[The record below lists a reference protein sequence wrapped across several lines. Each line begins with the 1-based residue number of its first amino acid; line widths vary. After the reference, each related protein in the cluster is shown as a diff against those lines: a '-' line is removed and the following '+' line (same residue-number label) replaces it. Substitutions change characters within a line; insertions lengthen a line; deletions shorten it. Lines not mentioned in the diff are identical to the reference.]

1 MAMKV
6 RRRHVED
13 IGFQIA
19 PMIDIT
25 WILIIFFMVT
35 TQLVENDFDVPVNL
49 PIATAAVVPK
59 DMAGRVI
66 VNVDATGN
74 YYLGNE
80 QVDLAGLTNHLK
92 RRMIEYPPLKVYL
105 RADANTA
112 AMKTKEFYRACAEA
126 GAIEVVLGTF
136 SEPP

>member
-1 MAMKV
+1 MKV
-6 RRRHVED
+6 KRRHVED

-35 TQLVENDFDVPVNL
+35 TQLVESEFDVAVDL
-49 PIATAAVVPK
+49 PLASAAVVPK
-59 DMAGRVI
+59 DAAGRVV
-66 VNVDATGN
+66 VNVDHEGN

-80 QVDLAGLTNHLK
+80 RVDLAGLTSQLK

-112 AMKTKEFYRACAEA
+112 ALKTKEFYRACAEA

-136 SEPP
+136 NESP